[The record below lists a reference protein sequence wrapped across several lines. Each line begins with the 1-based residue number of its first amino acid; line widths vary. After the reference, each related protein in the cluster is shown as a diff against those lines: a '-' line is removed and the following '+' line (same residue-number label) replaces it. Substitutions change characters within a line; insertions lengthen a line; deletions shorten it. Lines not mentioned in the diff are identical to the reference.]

1 MINIIGIKNS
11 NIDIE
16 KIYPRQNENY
26 FIVFSD
32 CKNHTFSLE

>member
-1 MINIIGIKNS
+1 MNNIIGIKSS

-16 KIYPRQNENY
+16 KIYPCQNENY

-32 CKNHTFSLE
+32 YKNHAFSLE